1 MPPEQNSEHMNKQLY
16 VKIEHFHSINIEVF
30 NDIFYI
36 CVKIYNDEN
45 NNYNNVA
52 IIFDIKYDREN
63 CDIYEELEFGDSFKN
78 FIDSALDIVLQ
89 LYPNI
94 NMFRISDLSNKNC
107 HALNS
112 FKFTYIEINM
122 YYLLFHGE
130 PWFSKLFGARLS
142 EESQTYIHYTKYLN
156 RINNPYDNFNYED
169 FKYYLLEYCDKEM
182 VIEYIN
188 KYNIDHLYNQN
199 SDSLYNFFQKL
210 KKAIGDNKKL
220 RDFLAPMF
228 PYMMRDIFYR
238 PNIFV
243 LLGEWIINANN
254 INRLNVDYKVV
265 DNIDNILYQTLYT
278 YKTIIQ
284 LRSHSF
290 NLD

>member
-1 MPPEQNSEHMNKQLY
+1 MPLEHNSEHINKPLY

-52 IIFDIKYDREN
+52 IIFDIKYDREK

-78 FIDSALDIVLQ
+78 FIDSALNIVLQ

-130 PWFSKLFGARLS
+130 PWFSKLFKARLS
-142 EESQTYIHYTKYLN
+142 EESQTYIHYTTYLN
-156 RINNPYDNFNYED
+156 RINHPYDNFNYED
-169 FKYYLLEYCDKEM
+169 FKYYLLEYCDKER

-188 KYNIDHLYNQN
+188 KYDIKELYNQN

-220 RDFLAPMF
+220 REFLAPMF
-228 PYMMRDIFYR
+228 PYIMRDIFYR

-243 LLGEWIINANN
+243 LFREWIISANN
-254 INRLNVDYKVV
+254 INRHKVDYTVI
-265 DNIDNILYQTLYT
+265 DNIDNIMCHNT